1 MGCHGVNLQINSI
14 KQQIKLEEVHISMQQ
29 DTTYHGPL
37 QGDSIMSK
45 YTKGTAVIKNKPEVI
60 YLTDSELE
68 RCRNRLGK
76 EGCEDTSLGRVC
88 KIGDIS
94 RMNVTDRL
102 SNTKILIMG

>member
-1 MGCHGVNLQINSI
+1 
-14 KQQIKLEEVHISMQQ
+14 
-29 DTTYHGPL
+29 
-37 QGDSIMSK
+37 MSK
-45 YTKGTAVIKNKPEVI
+45 YTKVTAVIKNKPEVI

-76 EGCEDTSLGRVC
+76 EGCEDASLGRVC